1 MKPISDTS
9 DEELNAKLET
19 HVRNDRLFSWLVVL
33 ALISEAILTWAFRR
47 ENLEAV
53 SLILA
58 NLAIAVGV
66 FGEIHSGR
74 KEKMISGELDRRS
87 KLRIAEA
94 NENARRLELE
104 IAEQR
109 EKAALAERALLEL
122 KNRVNDRHVG
132 PERFWPIYHA
142 LVDPATDRIPK
153 YSISVFCLGESSEP
167 CRFAA
172 EIVAALRVFCASV
185 RFENPGIIPESTR
198 MTSSTENDP
207 GIAIK
212 ARSSETIL
220 AWFKIMKAAGAIGC
234 RGIEDSTLAPDEVHL
249 IVTERRVESYA
260 TSNNVT
266 IEINTNP
273 A

>member
-1 MKPISDTS
+1 LKNMKPISDTS

-74 KEKMISGELDRRS
+74 REKMISGELDRRS

-109 EKAALAERALLEL
+109 EKAALAERALLDL
-122 KNRVNDRHVG
+122 QHKITDRHVG
-132 PERFWPIYHA
+132 DELYGAIFHA
-142 LVDPATDRIPK
+142 IPHDSK
-153 YSISVFCLGESSEP
+153 YSVTIFCGDPDSEP
-167 CRFAA
+167 YRFAV
-172 EIVAALRVFCASV
+172 EFSTALRFFGVAVTLDTSGVVLEPPGTWFILV
-185 RFENPGIIPESTR
+185 RARDTRTLLIWFEIF
-198 MTSSTENDP
+198 M
-207 GIAIK
+207 
-212 ARSSETIL
+212 
-220 AWFKIMKAAGAIGC
+220 AAGFLGGAG
-234 RGIEDSTLAPDEVHL
+234 REVPELAPDEIQL
-249 IVTERRVESYA
+249 IIGEKRSFDSFRA
-260 TSNNVT
+260 K
-266 IEINTNP
+266 P
-273 A
+273 